1 MPLILQLFVA
11 SALPVVK
18 ILLICGVGAFCA
30 RRGLLTPEGRR
41 VLGALSFL
49 VFNPSL
55 IFVKLASTL
64 TPARL
69 LHCTAVGLGLGFL
82 GVKLIRPVHHLRPH
96 TVVAIALGNL
106 GNLPLVIVAT
116 LATSSAA
123 VLHGIPADRA
133 EDLAVSYVVVGLLIP
148 CIVHAT
154 IGFSMLRKHHE
165 AELPMPA
172 PDGDDPQQSLD
183 KPGAGD
189 ESGSHTPPPLSRRP
203 GGSGG
208 GPPSPAVGSS
218 SIALASTSSCQ
229 ALDTA
234 AKGLTGGTGGV
245 DERVRACELGDVP
258 TGCSTPARVSYGGHG
273 ASGTENGIFG
283 RGSWEEHA
291 ASASGEG
298 GQRCSSSSGL
308 LTTDP
313 PTASSTGTAHAGGSS
328 SNPAAPPLGKLIL
341 QPRLLQPGLPRAS
354 VDGRRSSASG
364 RRTLARLAH
373 SGSGRLLLQWHSK
386 LDYKA
391 LAKQVLREATSPPLL
406 AILLSVPV
414 GCIRPLQA
422 VFFGGP
428 GAPLALAMLGDCTI
442 PAILLILGATLANG
456 PGAARVPLRV
466 TTLVTVTRLAVL
478 PLLGMGLVMGA
489 YAARMYEAPDPI
501 YLLVL
506 LIQNCAPTAIMV
518 HTMASVHGNCAE
530 EMSTILFYGYM
541 VGIVAIPFWLTLFL
555 FTVKQTFREENA
567 VEY

>member
-1 MPLILQLFVA
+1 
-11 SALPVVK
+11 
-18 ILLICGVGAFCA
+18 
-30 RRGLLTPEGRR
+30 
-41 VLGALSFL
+41 
-49 VFNPSL
+49 
-55 IFVKLASTL
+55 
-64 TPARL
+64 
-69 LHCTAVGLGLGFL
+69 
-82 GVKLIRPVHHLRPH
+82 
-96 TVVAIALGNL
+96 
-106 GNLPLVIVAT
+106 
-116 LATSSAA
+116 
-123 VLHGIPADRA
+123 
-133 EDLAVSYVVVGLLIP
+133 
-148 CIVHAT
+148 
-154 IGFSMLRKHHE
+154 MLRKHHE

-189 ESGSHTPPPLSRRP
+189 ESGSHTPPPVTPRSFRAAVAAATGAGSALLRGQGDAEDKQALLGPRGEPPASAESLGVNGERAAEERVALLSAAAGGGSSGARAGGWGGGLSREDATAAASPSGAGAARQHHYDGHVARGASDVGAGRGGCGGLGGGGDDGGGGHPPPRVRSVRWEDEQQLSQQRAQGLAWDSDDTRMGLQLSRRP

-354 VDGRRSSASG
+354 VDGRRSYGCALDCLGQDHVDPLARRGDRNTTATSSSSSSSNAAGSG
-364 RRTLARLAH
+364 GAARSSRGNGGGNGANGWAAVEQGRGDGGTSGGGEAADGHTAVELPPLEGARLA
-373 SGSGRLLLQWHSK
+373 SSRSRGGVQLL
-386 LDYKA
+386 
-391 LAKQVLREATSPPLL
+391 T
-406 AILLSVPV
+406 
-414 GCIRPLQA
+414 
-422 VFFGGP
+422 
-428 GAPLALAMLGDCTI
+428 
-442 PAILLILGATLANG
+442 
-456 PGAARVPLRV
+456 
-466 TTLVTVTRLAVL
+466 
-478 PLLGMGLVMGA
+478 
-489 YAARMYEAPDPI
+489 
-501 YLLVL
+501 
-506 LIQNCAPTAIMV
+506 
-518 HTMASVHGNCAE
+518 
-530 EMSTILFYGYM
+530 
-541 VGIVAIPFWLTLFL
+541 
-555 FTVKQTFREENA
+555 
-567 VEY
+567 